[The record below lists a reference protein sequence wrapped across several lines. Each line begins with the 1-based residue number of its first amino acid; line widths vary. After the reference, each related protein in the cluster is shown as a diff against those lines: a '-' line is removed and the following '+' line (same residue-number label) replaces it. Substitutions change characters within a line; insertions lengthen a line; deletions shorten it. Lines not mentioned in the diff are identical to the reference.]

1 MNNEHL
7 FPVFMWKVFIFLG
20 SGIIWSYDNC
30 LNAAVF
36 DKLQYMMI
44 LVSLPLHQHLLL
56 SVLIL
61 VILVVLK

>member
-7 FPVFMWKVFIFLG
+7 FTAFIWTVFIFLG
-20 SGIIWSYDNC
+20 SGITWSYDNC

-36 DKLQYMMI
+36 DKLQCMMI
-44 LVSLPLHQHLLL
+44 LVSSHLHQHLLL